1 MAARFGLTKS
11 LPLGFSKTSV
21 IPFCAEL
28 HISMGRPE
36 RAAVIASPHRPSAVG
51 MNLVVQKTQKST
63 KRKNESNGET
73 SPMTATK
80 VEVVIPARYGST
92 RLPGKP
98 LEWLAGKPMIQ
109 RGDERAQRAGRGER
123 GIGATPDERVVESA
137 EGCR

>member
-1 MAARFGLTKS
+1 MAARFGLRKS

-28 HISMGRPE
+28 HISMSRPE
-36 RAAVIASPHRPSAVG
+36 RAAVIASPHRPSSVE

-73 SPMTATK
+73 SPMTAAK
-80 VEVVIPARYGST
+80 VVGVIPARYGST

-98 LEWLAGKPMIQ
+98 LVLLAGQDLLQQ
-109 RGDERAQRAGRGER
+109 RS
-123 GIGATPDERVVESA
+123 VV
-137 EGCR
+137 GQL

>member
-36 RAAVIASPHRPSAVG
+36 GAALIASPHRPSAVE
-51 MNLVVQKTQKST
+51 MDLVVQKTQKST

-80 VEVVIPARYGST
+80 VVVVIPARYGSP

-98 LEWLAGKPMIQ
+98 LVLLAGETMIQ
-109 RGDERAQRAGRGER
+109 RVYERARLAWRAGRVMV
-123 GIGATPDERVVESA
+123 ASDD
-137 EGCR
+137 